1 MKLERETLLR
11 KRVSVCVCA
20 RMCAVLSEC
29 VWLGHVGPAMCLQE
43 SVWACVCACV
53 HMPCL
58 LLQRLSW
65 CMFQ

>member
-1 MKLERETLLR
+1 MC
-11 KRVSVCVCA
+11 VCVCA
-20 RMCAVLSEC
+20 RMCVVLSEC

-43 SVWACVCACV
+43 SMWACVCVCV